1 MGFLNPWI
9 YTVGSHA
16 FTEYVQ
22 TPFQSNHSVWLTLHD
37 SIIEARSEGC
47 PGQSVEYLASPYI
60 PNAGWSAVPGWD
72 PVTGW
77 GTPLFDRMLNLSL
90 V

>member
-1 MGFLNPWI
+1 MPPMGFLNPWI

-16 FTEYVQ
+16 FT
-22 TPFQSNHSVWLTLHD
+22 D
-37 SIIEARSEGC
+37 IIEARSEGC
-47 PGQSVEYLASPYI
+47 PGQSVEYLASPHI

-90 V
+90 LY